1 MESLPLSRLA
11 AILCVALRTAPGV
24 AQEAPP
30 GPDESRID
38 VVQITA
44 TRFGEAVQEVPI
56 SMSVVTHDEL
66 VARGANDL
74 RTALALVGGAAV
86 APGGDAGPA
95 GAVPALLG
103 VREADD
109 FLLLFDGVPAGG
121 AYTSPFETISLTNV
135 ERIEV
140 LRGPAP
146 VYYGTTAFAGT
157 INVIHFKAGTAAPEL
172 TLSGGSHGSVA
183 ASGARALSTGPV
195 KQSLALELSHDRY
208 PDPRAG
214 VDRALAGY
222 RLAAPLGGGD
232 LRFDF
237 NFQLLK
243 QKPASPTPVGED
255 GHLTDALGPDFNQN
269 PGDARIDTQREQFV
283 LGWGRR
289 LAFGQW
295 DTTAS
300 WTITHVNAVQGFLAD
315 DALDPGASQDENAL
329 GTGQSRYLHDLFFDT
344 HVTGRPA
351 GWIDLTCGLNE
362 IRGRADQSSLSYEYG
377 VPLDGSLP
385 QPLATGDPQDQAF
398 LRDRRSFFGVYA
410 QSRLRFT
417 PDISMLAGLRWNHTS
432 ETRDT
437 LSGDAADEQDDL
449 TPLSQSQHVARLNG
463 SLGALW
469 EVWRDRSGDLDDVAL
484 YANVGNTFQPAQ
496 VDFGIEAATDPLLQP
511 ETQRSLTF
519 GVKADGDDGRWDFD
533 LGAFFVDFDNQPV
546 TSTVDGAPVLR
557 SGGRERYQGVEAEAS
572 FRPLRG
578 LTLVAHATY
587 GESRYREY
595 TTLIDGAP
603 TSLDGLLLPLNPK
616 MRAGAGV
623 VYAPDRGLGFSVTA
637 NYTGSRYLDAL
648 NQVKVGGFTV
658 LDASIGYRFDTITLT
673 LAGSNLGDRRDA
685 LLPSELGEGQIYR
698 MPARR
703 VIASIAL
710 QLP

>member
-1 MESLPLSRLA
+1 MDSNLPARLA
-11 AILCVALRTAPGV
+11 SILCIVLRALPCG

-30 GPDESRID
+30 PQPPESRID

-103 VREADD
+103 LREADD

-121 AYTSPFETISLTNV
+121 AYTSPFETISLANV

-157 INVIHFKAGTAAPEL
+157 INVIHYKAGTAAPEL

-183 ASGARALSTGPV
+183 MSGARALSTGAV
-195 KQSLALELSHDRY
+195 KQSLALELSHDRFS
-208 PDPRAG
+208 DPRAG
-214 VDRALAGY
+214 VDRAQAGY
-222 RLAAPLGGGD
+222 RLATPLGGGD

-255 GHLTDALGPDFNQN
+255 GRPTDVLGPDFNQN

-283 LGWGRR
+283 LAWGRR

-300 WTITHVNAVQGFLAD
+300 WTITHVNAVQGFLRD
-315 DALDPGASQDENAL
+315 DALDEGADQDENAL
-329 GTGQSRYLHDLFFDT
+329 GTGQSRYLHDLFLDT
-344 HVTGRPA
+344 HVTSRLA
-351 GWIDLTCGLNE
+351 EWMDLTYGLNE
-362 IRGRADQSSLSYEYG
+362 IRGRADQSSRSYEYG

-385 QPLATGDPQDQAF
+385 QALATGDPDAQAT
-398 LRDRRSFFGVYA
+398 LADRRSFFGAYA
-410 QSRLRFT
+410 QSRLKFT
-417 PDISMLAGLRWNHTS
+417 PDFSLLAGLRWNHTS
-432 ETRDT
+432 ETRATTTSD
-437 LSGDAADEQDDL
+437 DDEA
-449 TPLSQSQHVARLNG
+449 LSQSQHISRLNG

-469 EVWRDRSGDLDDVAL
+469 EVWRDRTGDLDDVAL

-496 VDFGIEAATDPLLQP
+496 VDFGIEAASDPLLAP

-519 GVKADGDDGRWDFD
+519 GVKADGDDGRFDFD

-546 TSTVDGAPVLR
+546 TTEVDGAPVLR
-557 SGGRERYQGVEAEAS
+557 SGGRERYKGLEAEAS
-572 FRPLRG
+572 FRPVHG
-578 LTLVAHATY
+578 LTLAAHATY
-587 GESRYREY
+587 GESRYRDY
-595 TTLIDGAP
+595 TTLIDDVP
-603 TSLDGLLLPLNPK
+603 TALDGRLLPLNPK

-623 VYAPDRGLGFSVTA
+623 VWAPDRGLGFSLTA
-637 NYTGSRYLDAL
+637 NYTGSRYLDPL

-658 LDASIGYRFDTITLT
+658 LDASVGYRFDRITLT
-673 LAGSNLGDRRDA
+673 LAGSNLGDRRDL

>member
-1 MESLPLSRLA
+1 MDSIQPSRLA
-11 AILCVALRTAPGV
+11 AILCMAFGV
-24 AQEAPP
+24 SPCGAEEAPP
-30 GPDESRID
+30 DPPESRID

-44 TRFGEAVQEVPI
+44 TRFGEPVQEVPI
-56 SMSVVTHDEL
+56 SMSIVTHDEL
-66 VARGANDL
+66 VARGASDL

-103 VREADD
+103 VRESDD

-121 AYTSPFETISLTNV
+121 AYTPPFETISLNNV

-172 TLSGGSHGSVA
+172 TVSGGSHGSVA
-183 ASGARALSTGPV
+183 VSGARALSTGAV
-195 KQSLALELSHDRY
+195 KQSLALELSHDRF

-222 RLAAPLGGGD
+222 RLATPLGGGD

-243 QKPASPTPVGED
+243 QKPASPTPVED
-255 GHLTDALGPDFNQN
+255 GALTDLLSPDFNQN
-269 PGDARIDTQREQFV
+269 PGDARLDTQREQFALAYDHR
-283 LGWGRR
+283 LG
-289 LAFGQW
+289 FGQW
-295 DTTAS
+295 DTTVS
-300 WTITHVNAVQGFLAD
+300 WTITHLNGVQGFLLD
-315 DALDPGASQDENAL
+315 GALDGDLPENAL

-344 HVTGRPA
+344 HITSSLA
-351 GWIDLTCGLNE
+351 SWMDLTYGLNE
-362 IRGRADQSSLSYEYG
+362 IRGRADQSSLSYQYD

-385 QPLATGDPQDQAF
+385 QALATGDPQDQAR
-398 LRDRRSFFGVYA
+398 LLDRRSFFGAYA
-410 QSRLRFT
+410 QSRLKFT
-417 PDISMLAGLRWNHTS
+417 PDFSMLAGLRWNHTS

-437 LSGDAADEQDDL
+437 SFGDAGDEVDDL
-449 TPLSQSQHVARLNG
+449 SSLSQSQHVSRLNG

-469 EVWRDRSGDLDDVAL
+469 EVWRDRTGDLDDVAL
-484 YANVGNTFQPAQ
+484 YASYGNTFQPAQ
-496 VDFGIEAATDPLLQP
+496 VDFGIEAASDPLLAP
-511 ETQRSLTF
+511 ETQRSVTF
-519 GVKADGDDGRWDFD
+519 GVKADGDDGRFDFD

-546 TSTVDGAPVLR
+546 TSTVDGNPVLR
-557 SGGRERYQGVEAEAS
+557 SAGRERYKGVEVETS
-572 FRPLRG
+572 YRPLPG
-578 LTLVAHATY
+578 LTLAAHATY
-587 GESRYREY
+587 GDARYRDY
-595 TTLIDGAP
+595 TTVIDDEP
-603 TSLDGLLLPLNPK
+603 VSLDGRNLPLNPK

-623 VYAPDRGLGFSVTA
+623 VYAPERGFGFSLMA
-637 NYTGSRYLDAL
+637 NYTGSRFLDQQ
-648 NQVKVGGFTV
+648 NQAKVGGFTV
-658 LDASIGYRFDTITLT
+658 LDASIGYRFDSVALT
-673 LAGSNLGDRRDA
+673 LAGSNLTDRRDPI
-685 LLPSELGEGQIYR
+685 LPSELGEGQIYR

-710 QLP
+710 RLP